1 MIVEILNDL
10 KVYALNRT
18 LDDKQKKNRK
28 ELSYKLLEKVK
39 MALFQLF
46 YEDFFAYSSW
56 NVGYPKN
63 GISLSVKN
71 SNYSTYLKINFNFRN
86 EYVIFERVVQ
96 DYKKI
101 YDLYYFPIKKDLLEK
116 YDSRSSNKSR
126 IIKLEFEN
134 INKDDIFNAVFEIS
148 NDLEEIQLNQSEK
161 FKSISDSE
169 LFFFNQDY
177 KLNIQL
183 DEFDLLINELQF
195 EPEFLKSESI
205 KIINEINR
213 IDNLKQKEFL
223 VNLLAHLNIKLIY
236 KYVYLCKEEGME
248 NPEVEFMISELYQGL
263 IGAASKWDPKAGA
276 YTTYAFNRVLRQFQ
290 RGRTSIVRER
300 VFKITGHKPA
310 FNSIEEHN
318 LSIKRTFDRYLSI
331 DELTEFA
338 LTVSKEKIAEKEKRT
353 AEKEKYQI
361 KVSLQYLLL
370 SEFNLQTYDLN
381 LIKETYQHIKE
392 IASVVLD
399 DRKEREIIFTRYRFN
414 EKYKISKPVVLEE
427 IGDQYTITRE
437 RVRQIE
443 KEGFDKI
450 RKAISKFPTGTQID
464 IEYLAPL
471 LKKGEGRGM
480 KTTSVFTED
489 DWLIK
494 FFKLNEIFFL
504 GEFKEL
510 DFNDKKILLPKGT
523 DKYSIKKAIIEQKK
537 LDGKYIEDKNL
548 IINYDLSVRSR
559 NVLEREGIEL
569 VSDIVIEDLPYMR
582 NLGSKS
588 IVEIQ
593 QMVLEYQLFMNN
605 K

>member
-1 MIVEILNDL
+1 MIDEILNDL
-10 KVYALNRT
+10 KVYALNKT

-116 YDSRSSNKSR
+116 YDSSSSNKSK

-148 NDLEEIQLNQSEK
+148 DDLEEIQLNQSEK

-263 IGAASKWDPKAGA
+263 IGAANKWDPKAGA

-310 FNSIEEHN
+310 YHTIEEHTW
-318 LSIKRTFDRYLSI
+318 SIKRTFDRYLSI

-338 LTVSKEKIAEKEKRT
+338 LTVSKEKIAEKEKRV

-399 DRKEREIIFTRYRFN
+399 DQREREIIFTRYRFN

-464 IEYLAPL
+464 IEYLTPL

-510 DFNDKKILLPKGT
+510 DFNDKKIALPKGT
-523 DKYSIKKAIIEQKK
+523 NKYSIKKAIIEQKK